1 MKKNPEAFESYLS
14 TMSQLTASLRRLRST
29 EDNMTEAASTNHPEQ
44 LDGIVKSAQ
53 PELLHFRGLDQKR
66 SHCEKELGIE
76 GLGLE
81 DVISECDGDQSD
93 RLKPVLSELIRE
105 LKLFQESHDNAD
117 RIMKIRL
124 LDVNIALQDLPQ
136 KPVAFHDTL
145 A

>member
-1 MKKNPEAFESYLS
+1 MNNNPEAFNSYLS
-14 TMSQLTASLRRLRST
+14 TMTQLTESLRKLRST

-44 LDGIVKSAQ
+44 LDKIVKSAQ

-66 SHCEKELGIE
+66 SQCEKALGIE

-81 DVISECDGDQSD
+81 DIISECDGDQSD

>member
-1 MKKNPEAFESYLS
+1 MNNNPEAFKTYLS
-14 TMSQLTASLRRLRST
+14 TMTDLAVSLRKLRAT
-29 EDNMTEAASTNHPEQ
+29 EDHMTEAASTNHPEQ
-44 LDGIVKSAQ
+44 LDEIVKHAQ
-53 PELLHFRGLDQKR
+53 PELLHFRGLDLKR
-66 SHCEKELGIE
+66 SQCEKELGIE
-76 GLGLE
+76 GLGLT
-81 DVISECDGDQSD
+81 DIISECDEAQSD
-93 RLKPVLSELIRE
+93 RLQPVLSELIRE